1 MVRLSV
7 FILLTVRLEICI
19 NSTQSHLGIHVDFVY
34 FLYKYN
40 VTNNM
45 VISLVELR
53 D

>member
-19 NSTQSHLGIHVDFVY
+19 NSTHSHLGIHVEFVD